1 MTTQLQLN
9 NERYPDTTI
18 PSVLPLPNPPM
29 TPEQC
34 VGYIRQLHS
43 VIAQNQA
50 RMAEVI
56 RILSYHR
63 SIAAVEDEEDSGVG
77 GGDSSGGAADLPPAT
92 ESKTT
97 GWNLNTDTEQARV
110 FFDFKDALGD
120 PKWIP
125 LAVDTDRVFMPEIGT
140 ATYNTLYDFMNN
152 TISSGTVVT
161 PAITDN
167 GDGTIDV
174 AASKGYIRATDSDIA
189 ELLAFDVPAATD
201 MNPTDGVLNYLYVDY
216 NSGSPQYALTTSL
229 STVDHSTTFVVGL
242 VFGESNHVHFVE
254 AGQYLN
260 DFIHRFYF
268 HAFEHDGLERSSGM
282 VTSETGNR
290 YLQVTAG
297 VAYWALSR
305 ITTDALDTTGA
316 DTFEYF
322 YQDGI
327 GGWTESSP
335 TSQIDNTYYD
345 DGTGTLHA
353 LTANR
358 YGVHWVFLTPDSVL
372 YVLYGRGD
380 YTLAQ
385 AQAATVPATMPTEL
399 SDFSILI
406 AKIIVQ
412 QGATNLYSITLP
424 WISSIGSSVA
434 TDHGGMAGLA
444 DDDHL
449 QYLPLSGV
457 RNMTGDLYL
466 DGNDL
471 YFGDGTGTGSTGL
484 MLCPSGFGMRYWTG
498 SAWAGFFSMYP
509 ASALSIGQPGPGGNM
524 VTKLYSGSDVV
535 EFDAGIQCPAGS
547 PTDYLTIDNATGDLD
562 QYGDALIHTEATVE
576 ADEAL
581 ISGLWITN
589 QTKSMSNNSSQ
600 NFFKWGTSNIAGDAI
615 GFKIFFRIKVEY
627 TALSTTYYW
636 TRSGVLEGHIL
647 HNGTYAYSNGKNQ
660 TWLGNALC
668 RSAAGGSA
676 TPTMNEQATIGGG
689 GSAATMGPY
698 FLVNLSGGT
707 FVSGNCTYSVRLVG
721 DVTMDN
727 ITSY

>member
-9 NERYPDTTI
+9 TERYPDTTI

-63 SIAAVEDEEDSGVG
+63 SIAAVEDAEDSGVG
-77 GGDSSGGAADLPPAT
+77 GGDSSGGSADLPPAT

-97 GWNLNTDTEQARV
+97 GWNLNIDTEQARV

-125 LAVDTDRVFMPEIGT
+125 LAVDTDRVFMPGIGT
-140 ATYNTLYDFMNN
+140 PTYDTLYDFMNN
-152 TISSGTVVT
+152 TISSGTVVI
-161 PAITDN
+161 PQITDN

-174 AASKGYIRATDSDIA
+174 TASKGYIRATDSDIA

-201 MNPTDGVLNYLYVDY
+201 LNPTDEVLNFLYVDY

-242 VFGESNHVHFVE
+242 VFGESGHVHFVE

-268 HAFEHDGLERSSGM
+268 HSFEHDGLEHSSGM
-282 VTSETGNR
+282 VTSESGNR

-305 ITTDALDTTGA
+305 IATDALDTTVIGG
-316 DTFEYF
+316 DDFEYY
-322 YQDGI
+322 YQDGS
-327 GGWTESSP
+327 GGWTESSA
-335 TSQIDNTYYD
+335 TSQIDNTYWD
-345 DGTGTLHA
+345 DGTGTLNT

-358 YGVHWVFLTPDSVL
+358 YGVHWIFLTPDSSL
-372 YVLYGRGD
+372 YALYGRGD

-385 AQAATVPATMPTEL
+385 AQAATVPATMPAEL

-412 QGATNLYSITLP
+412 EGATNLYSITLP
-424 WISSIGSSVA
+424 WTSSIGSSVA
-434 TDHGGMAGLA
+434 TDHGGMAGLG

-449 QYLPLSGV
+449 QYLPLSGI

-466 DGNDL
+466 DGNDI
-471 YFGDGTGTGSTGL
+471 YMGDGTGTGSPGL
-484 MLCPSGFGMRYWTG
+484 ILCPASFGMRYWTG
-498 SAWAGFFSMYP
+498 ATWASYFSMNP
-509 ASALSIGQPGPGGNM
+509 ASALALGQPGPGGSM

-576 ADEAL
+576 ADSGVYTSL
-581 ISGLWITN
+581 IEGN
-589 QTKSMSNNSSQ
+589 FTKAMSNNTSQ
-600 NFFKWGTSNIAGDAI
+600 NFFKWIGTTAGDTI
-615 GFKIFFRIKVEY
+615 GYTIHGTIKVEH
-627 TALSTTYYW
+627 TVLATTYYW
-636 TRSGVLEGHIL
+636 SRSFMLSGNLL
-647 HNGTYAYSNGKNQ
+647 YNGTDAYGNSTGVVWKNAAQ
-660 TWLGNALC
+660 C
-668 RSAAGGSA
+668 RNAAGGTTS
-676 TPTMNEQATIGGG
+676 PTMNETVVQ
-689 GSAATMGPY
+689 GSAGSGAAGPY
-698 FLVNLSGGT
+698 FLVNLAAG
-707 FVSGNCTYSVRLVG
+707 FVSARCQYTVISDDADHNGYTVFV
-721 DVTMDN
+721 
-727 ITSY
+727 